1 MINKSK
7 IYTLNIEN
15 ELEEV
20 NKRKEENRILNEKL
34 SIWNNKADKIR
45 EQFDFF
51 IPNYLIDEIIEKEI
65 EKNYNNL
72 HCLCNM
78 AFICGRITDKE
89 SQMIKKVYP

>member
-1 MINKSK
+1 MIKRKSN
-7 IYTLNIEN
+7 YTLNYEEEINEIE
-15 ELEEV
+15 
-20 NKRKEENRILNEKL
+20 KRKKEIDILNEKV
-34 SIWNNKADKIR
+34 SIWNAKADKIR

-78 AFICGRITDKE
+78 AYICGRISNEE
-89 SQMIKKVYP
+89 SQIIKKIYS

>member
-1 MINKSK
+1 MIKRSS

-15 ELEEV
+15 KIEDID
-20 NKRKEENRILNEKL
+20 KRKEEIKILNDKIQ
-34 SIWNNKADKIR
+34 SWNSKADKIR

-78 AFICGRITDKE
+78 AYICGRITNEE
-89 SQMIKKVYP
+89 SQIIKNIYS